1 MKPIQSAIIA
11 AAALMGYASAETAT
25 TVPVGY
31 VSLGDTSGP
40 AIPADTDFMFS
51 IPFDRPAVYSGTV
64 SAVDTANDVVTLTGT
79 TPLGSTDYTTT
90 PHILKLDNGTK
101 SGLIC
106 VITANDAS
114 TVTVSAFGGEDLTG
128 ITIGDKIQIQ
138 PAWTI
143 ATLFNGVD
151 LPAATQLY
159 AWTGQTPGTNLGA
172 DMIYEYEALEA
183 GKFADASSFTDASDV
198 VLFPGEAIVLRTPP
212 NSDGFVGS
220 VPTFVLSGTVP
231 TSKSRVLLSNPN
243 NTLGQDNYSAYVSPV
258 PTTIGNM
265 AFANASTGD
274 QILLNEIPGDPL
286 NPTINKGAAVI
297 LEYEALEAGKWAD
310 VGSFTDATN
319 FEIPGGTAFV
329 YRVAAGVTN
338 SEILW
343 TSQPPYVSGLN

>member
-11 AAALMGYASAETAT
+11 AALMGYASAQTAT

-31 VSLGDTSGP
+31 VSLGDTTGA

-64 SAVDTANDVVTLTGT
+64 SAVDTANDVITISGT

-90 PHILKLDNGTK
+90 PHILKLGNGTK

-106 VITANDAS
+106 VITANNSS

-128 ITIGDKIQIQ
+128 ISIGDKIQIQ

-151 LPAATQLY
+151 VPAATQLF
-159 AWTGQTPGTNLGA
+159 AWTGQTAGINLGA
-172 DMIYEYEALEA
+172 DIIYEYEALEA
-183 GKFADASSFTDASDV
+183 GKFADTNNFTDASDV

-220 VPTFVLSGTVP
+220 IPTFVLSGTVP
-231 TSKSRVLLSNPN
+231 TSKSRVLLSNPDN
-243 NTLGQDNYSAYVSPV
+243 SLGQDNYSAYVSPV

-265 AFANASTGD
+265 AFANASAGD
-274 QILLNEIPGDPL
+274 QILLNDIPGDPL

-297 LEYEALEAGKWAD
+297 LEYGALEPGKWAD
-310 VGSFTDATN
+310 TNSFTDATN
-319 FEIPGGTAFV
+319 FEIPGGTALI
-329 YRVAAGVTN
+329 YRVAAGVAS
-338 SEILW
+338 SEVLW
-343 TSQPPYVSGLN
+343 TSEPPFVSGLN